1 MSNSDFIICCVRW
14 RARLGIFC
22 LCLVFSASVSAFAQE
37 TTVQQKD
44 ASQQTDVSA
53 SAGLPAIFA
62 SSEIL
67 ELTLTVDL
75 NTLINDSGD
84 HPGEHAATLER
95 TGVERGVEQDAS
107 VQEILVQ
114 VRGNFRRQ
122 KTNCNFP
129 PLRLN
134 FKKKAVQGTIYEGL
148 DKVKLVTHCQNL
160 DKTYNQ
166 RVLLEYLAYKF
177 YNQLT
182 PLSFNARLV
191 KMTYKDENND
201 RKKMTKFGFLIE
213 DDDQMAKRNG
223 GDIIKKTIAHQ
234 DSTNY
239 DQMTL
244 LSVFQYFLGNT
255 DWSVSALHNIRLVH
269 RAADTGSDLEEM
281 LMPVPYDFD
290 WSGLVNAPYAKPSG
304 NLSINTIRDRLF
316 RGYCRTE
323 AELEPYFD
331 LFREE
336 QPAINKLIDELEPLG
351 RKYKRSTRQYVDR
364 FYKTINSGRKIR
376 RNFIKSCRKN

>member
-1 MSNSDFIICCVRW
+1 
-14 RARLGIFC
+14 A
-22 LCLVFSASVSAFAQE
+22 SAFAQE
-37 TTVQQKD
+37 TAVQQE
-44 ASQQTDVSA
+44 DVSA

-84 HPGEHAATLER
+84 HPGEHAATLAR
-95 TGVERGVEQDAS
+95 TGVERGVEQDTS

-182 PLSFNARLV
+182 PLSFNVRLV

-213 DDDQMAKRNG
+213 DDDQ
-223 GDIIKKTIAHQ
+223 
-234 DSTNY
+234 
-239 DQMTL
+239 
-244 LSVFQYFLGNT
+244 
-255 DWSVSALHNIRLVH
+255 
-269 RAADTGSDLEEM
+269 
-281 LMPVPYDFD
+281 
-290 WSGLVNAPYAKPSG
+290 
-304 NLSINTIRDRLF
+304 
-316 RGYCRTE
+316 
-323 AELEPYFD
+323 
-331 LFREE
+331 
-336 QPAINKLIDELEPLG
+336 
-351 RKYKRSTRQYVDR
+351 
-364 FYKTINSGRKIR
+364 
-376 RNFIKSCRKN
+376 